1 MKAARASASAKVILV
16 GEHSVVYGE
25 PAIAVPLPA
34 LRAEAALLPGEEEGL
49 RLVAAD
55 LRRSFLLRHAA
66 EEDPLA
72 LAVRLALRA
81 CGLREPPSAR
91 LVIRSA
97 IPIAAGLGSGAA
109 VSIAILRAVTAAC
122 GAPLPPERL
131 NALAYEVEKR
141 YHGTPSGIDN
151 TVITWEAPVWFVRGH
166 TPQRLTPPRAP
177 KLLIADGGPAPATRV
192 MVEGV
197 RQRFEAAPRRYE
209 ALFARM
215 GAIAFEARA
224 ALETGNLAALG
235 WLLDENHRLLQA
247 IGVSTPRL
255 DRLVEAARAAGALG
269 AKLTGA
275 GGGGNVIAL
284 VDEAGREAVRRALLA
299 AGAERVLEG

>member
-1 MKAARASASAKVILV
+1 MKGSACAKVILV

-34 LRAEAALLPGEEEGL
+34 LRAEAELRPGEEEGL
-49 RLVAAD
+49 RIVAVD

-72 LAVRLALRA
+72 VAVRLFLRTF
-81 CGLREPPSAR
+81 GLEEPRAV
-91 LVIRSA
+91 LTLRSA

-109 VSIAILRAVTAAC
+109 VTVAILRALAAAL
-122 GAPLPPERL
+122 GVEPTREQL
-131 NALAYEVEKR
+131 NAITYEVEKLH
-141 YHGTPSGIDN
+141 HGTPSGIDN
-151 TVITWEAPVWFVRGH
+151 TVIVWEQPVWFVRG
-166 TPQRLTPPRAP
+166 RAP
-177 KLLIADGGPAPATRV
+177 RTLETARPLPLLVAQGGPAPATRV

-197 RQRFEAAPRRYE
+197 RRRYE
-209 ALFARM
+209 ADPHRYGAYFARM
-215 GAIAFEARA
+215 GEVAREARA
-224 ALETGNLAALG
+224 ALASGHLPALG

-247 IGVSTPRL
+247 IGVSTPGL
-255 DRLVEAARAAGALG
+255 DRLVEAARAAGAFG

-284 VDEAGREAVRRALLA
+284 VPPQRRDEVRRALLK
-299 AGAERVLEG
+299 AGATRVLEA